1 MGCLLF
7 IIRPIVSF
15 FLGLVVFAG
24 LLLTLVSGNL
34 SSKLLDP
41 GFYIQPLQQQDV
53 YNRIYTE
60 VLIDPALQ
68 ETTSDLLG
76 DIEVDPGEIVSLLQQ
91 IIPPEY
97 LQSQV
102 EDAIQRTV
110 GYFNGDLEELDLY
123 VNLGP
128 PLANAKDV
136 LLTYLDGRID
146 ALPLVEFQGD
156 PCTTEGGIQAAAQ
169 FEGFFQ
175 SLAAGRTPSSMPS
188 LASVDPAC
196 RELLFDV
203 VIDQSLTAGVL
214 EQGTQAALVNSRD
227 DLRREFLD
235 GDSHGFLKVA
245 ARSVTAPLLDQAI
258 QKILDDLDGQGRLDL
273 IARIADWND
282 GLTEAEIR
290 DELGQSRDAIGRFNT
305 LGRTLSLA
313 VFLGALVLMSLVYL
327 PSLANMIRWPG
338 LTMLL
343 TGAVTFAIGKV
354 LQSRVPEELANA
366 VSFSASGVSDFPRSV
381 ADLSSDLLVSYG
393 QSLLSGVTDFSL
405 AVLIIGAVLFVAS
418 FFVFLLRPIIPGL
431 K

>member
-1 MGCLLF
+1 MGCILF

-15 FLGLVVFAG
+15 VLGLVVLAG
-24 LLLTLVSGNL
+24 LLLTLVSGNV
-34 SSKLLDP
+34 SNKLLNPD
-41 GFYIQPLQQQDV
+41 FYIEPLQQQDV
-53 YNRIYTE
+53 YNRVYTE
-60 VLIDPALQ
+60 VLVDPALQ
-68 ETTSDLLG
+68 ETTRDLLG
-76 DIEVDPGEIVSLLQQ
+76 DVEVDPGEIVALLQQ

-123 VNLGP
+123 VDLGP
-128 PLANAKDV
+128 PLANAKGV
-136 LLTYLDGRID
+136 LLTYVDGRID
-146 ALPLVEFQGD
+146 ALPLDEFQGD
-156 PCTTEGGIQAAAQ
+156 PCNIRGGLQAASR
-169 FEGFFQ
+169 FEVFFQ
-175 SLAAGRTPSSMPS
+175 RLAAGRTPSSLPS
-188 LASVDPAC
+188 LASVEPAC

-203 VIDQSLTAGVL
+203 VISQSLTAGVL
-214 EQGTQAALVNSRD
+214 EPGIQKALSDIRD

-245 ARSVTAPLLDQAI
+245 ARSVTAPLLDAAI
-258 QKILDDLDGQGRLDL
+258 QEILNDLDGQGRLDL
-273 IARIADWND
+273 IARVAAWND
-282 GLTEAEIR
+282 EFSEAEIR
-290 DELGQSRDAIGRFNT
+290 SELGQSRDAVNRFST
-305 LGRTLSLA
+305 LSRTVSLA
-313 VFLGALVLMSLVYL
+313 VFAGGLILMSLAYL

-354 LQSRVPEELANA
+354 LQSRVPEELANF

-381 ADLSSDLLVSYG
+381 AELSSGLLVAYG

-405 AVLIIGAVLFVAS
+405 MVLTIGALLFGAS